1 VEGGQDSKKHL
12 QKSVMEFAQV
22 CPALSTVK
30 FYFSQD
36 PGIITKGSETAVGV
50 LDIPR
55 SKLYFLCYLVKIPFV
70 SAMWTNYT
78 ATQVWICLGKDRT
91 GFSLLRVFA
100 FGNYYGH
107 V

>member
-1 VEGGQDSKKHL
+1 
-12 QKSVMEFAQV
+12 MEFAQV
-22 CPALSTVK
+22 CLALSAIK

-36 PGIITKGSETAVGV
+36 PGIIAKGSKTAVCV

-55 SKLYFLCYLVKIPFV
+55 SELYFLCYLIKIPFV

-78 ATQVWICLGKDRT
+78 ATHVWVCLGMDRT
-91 GFSLLRVFA
+91 GLNLLRVFA